1 MTHYSDRSLTTA
13 CGLPSAEV
21 PTTYGS
27 GCLARVDCPACR
39 RALGLV
45 RLDKRDRAV
54 LGLASRTG
62 AE

>member
-21 PTTYGS
+21 PTTYGA
-27 GCLARVDCPACR
+27 GCLVDCPACR

-45 RLDKRDRAV
+45 RLDKRDR
-54 LGLASRTG
+54 GLASRTG